1 VAPKA
6 NKLQPILLIGDAIAI
21 LAVIFVGLRFHQSEE
36 MLASR
41 LVINFLPFLLAW
53 LLAANTLGLLRPPR
67 PTTWI
72 GFGQLL
78 LAAIFTAP
86 LGAVLRGLALN
97 RPILPV
103 FVLVMLLALSIG
115 LLIWRAIYISF
126 VARRLK
132 SR

>member
-6 NKLQPILLIGDAIAI
+6 NKLEPVLPIGDAIAI
-21 LAVIFVGLRFHQSEE
+21 LAVIFVGLRFHQSED

-41 LVINFLPFLLAW
+41 LALNFLPFLLAW

-67 PTTWI
+67 ATMWS
-72 GFGQLL
+72 GFGHLL
-78 LAAIFTAP
+78 LGAILTAP
-86 LGAVLRGLALN
+86 LGAVLRGFALN

-115 LLIWRAIYISF
+115 LLIWRAIYISLI
-126 VARRLK
+126 AQRLRSK
-132 SR
+132 